1 MKKIKTK
8 QLGAI
13 IMLVFAGM
21 IWGGSFVVVKDSLDY
36 ITPLWQLAL
45 RLGVAVIPSVVLA
58 IINIRKWNF
67 RIIKK
72 GIILGLIFSAA
83 LISQNKGMQYVS
95 ASKSAFLTGTY
106 VAFLPLFEMLFLR
119 KKIQPRRIA
128 AALICTAGAALLTI
142 QGRFVP
148 EWGDLS
154 LLLCGAMYAVHLI
167 YIDENMD
174 INPVLLH
181 IGQIV
186 TAAVICMVVAFIFEP
201 VPQKVS
207 VRCVPGL
214 LYCGILEVFVGFFF
228 QLIGQKNAST
238 SISAIL
244 LSMEAVYGALFSAIF
259 LGDKMNVKMAVG
271 SALIVAS
278 AIVNGLGGNDRGECS
293 AKTVRK
299 NDSSGK

>member
-1 MKKIKTK
+1 M
-8 QLGAI
+8 
-13 IMLVFAGM
+13 
-21 IWGGSFVVVKDSLDY
+21 
-36 ITPLWQLAL
+36 
-45 RLGVAVIPSVVLA
+45 
-58 IINIRKWNF
+58 
-67 RIIKK
+67 
-72 GIILGLIFSAA
+72 
-83 LISQNKGMQYVS
+83 
-95 ASKSAFLTGTY
+95 
-106 VAFLPLFEMLFLR
+106 AFLPLFEMLFLR
-119 KKIQPRRIA
+119 KKIQPRRIV

-148 EWGDLS
+148 ERGDLS

-201 VPQKVS
+201 GPQKVS

-278 AIVNGLGGNDRGECS
+278 AIVNGLGGNDRGDCS